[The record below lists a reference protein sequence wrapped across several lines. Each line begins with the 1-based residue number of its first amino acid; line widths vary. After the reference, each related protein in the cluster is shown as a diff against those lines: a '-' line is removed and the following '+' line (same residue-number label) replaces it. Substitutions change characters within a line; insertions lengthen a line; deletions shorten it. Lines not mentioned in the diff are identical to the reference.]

1 MFPDRKTALQE
12 LAKAEELNPGPWGQ
26 HSRNVAHAAELI
38 AGRCDKMDSDKAFVC
53 GLLHDIG
60 RKFGVS
66 HMRHVSDGYSYMMSL
81 GYDEAAR
88 ICLTHSF
95 AGRTIDGYVGR
106 LDVNDQE
113 LAMIKTELSRAD
125 MDEYDDL
132 IQLCDALAGSDG
144 VMDIEARM
152 ADVRRRYGSYPKAK
166 WDMNMVLKA
175 RFEAAMGRD
184 VYEVVDKEGYRPQ
197 HAQGQE

>member
-60 RKFGVS
+60 RRTGVAAV
-66 HMRHVSDGYSYMMSL
+66 RHIIDGYDYAAAR
-81 GYDEAAR
+81 GWDEVAR

-95 AGRTIDGYVGR
+95 PV
-106 LDVNDQE
+106 
-113 LAMIKTELSRAD
+113 K
-125 MDEYDDL
+125 
-132 IQLCDALAGSDG
+132 
-144 VMDIEARM
+144 DIEADIGKKDIS
-152 ADVRRRYGSYPKAK
+152 AAQYAFIRYF
-166 WDMNMVLKA
+166 LKA
-175 RFEAAMGRD
+175 RWRKCAKLLLKSLKQWMAMVFPVLISSLKKIQTKLYLTKSIHFQALHLSVCSRCSGRI
-184 VYEVVDKEGYRPQ
+184 KACLSANRLT
-197 HAQGQE
+197 A